1 MKRFT
6 KTRHQQKGVSAVGWL
21 LIAVI
26 LGFLLITFFRV
37 FPMYYE
43 NFKVR
48 SVLEN
53 MAQDQRLDVKSRR
66 AIWQSMQKRL
76 TVQEARSVKREDV
89 SMQRKDGKTT
99 ITVNYEIKSDYIGNL
114 FIGARFSESVVINR

>member
-26 LGFLLITFFRV
+26 FGFLLITFFRV